1 MKEILLQTISVEDK
15 WNIYHIRRVKIM
27 EHGHILSL
35 PPFITCRYCG
45 RISGPK
51 FMNWKYKSIRTYWRF
66 YRTFDTHGLMTSLST
81 LDIHYFG
88 KYVNIDFKIRLIKNV
103 YFQHLTFIESNEFS
117 IKWILSR
124 TQLVWSCF
132 IGHSLNVN
140 SRYISKMPCPAYQD
154 QPKVTAFLLLLLESL
169 IEVKRAFEK
178 TLILEKFSL
187 ICKIICT

>member
-1 MKEILLQTISVEDK
+1 
-15 WNIYHIRRVKIM
+15 
-27 EHGHILSL
+27 
-35 PPFITCRYCG
+35 
-45 RISGPK
+45 
-51 FMNWKYKSIRTYWRF
+51 
-66 YRTFDTHGLMTSLST
+66 MTSLST

-88 KYVNIDFKIRLIKNV
+88 KYVNIDFKIRLIKNI

-187 ICKIICT
+187 ICKIICTQSSVGLVLFRGKFTYKLKHFRQNTHLCSSRHHDTSNCKNYQ